1 MQFLKGKDVKGM
13 VKKNLNH
20 ILPYIL
26 MLFIDIKRSLQIL
39 KRIKEPDLILQQCH
53 LSPLTDTI
61 FLHFTWIPSLVLIAS
76 NLHTLSLSLC
86 ILKQCLSAASWR
98 MDLSVHLF
106 LQKTIQ
112 VSRKWCQSN
121 NIWCVDSLYDG
132 LSAHSLALSFRT
144 VCSVV

>member
-76 NLHTLSLSLC
+76 NLHTLSLSLSVSLSSAFQLLHEGWTC
-86 ILKQCLSAASWR
+86 LYTYSYKKQYKSRESGASLTTSDVSTHFMMASALTRSLS
-98 MDLSVHLF
+98 
-106 LQKTIQ
+106 
-112 VSRKWCQSN
+112 
-121 NIWCVDSLYDG
+121 
-132 LSAHSLALSFRT
+132 HSEQY
-144 VCSVV
+144 VV